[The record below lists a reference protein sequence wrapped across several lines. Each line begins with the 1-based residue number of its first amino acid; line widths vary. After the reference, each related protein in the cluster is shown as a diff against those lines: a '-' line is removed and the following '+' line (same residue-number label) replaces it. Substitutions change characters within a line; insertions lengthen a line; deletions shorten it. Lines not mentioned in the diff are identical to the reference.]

1 MQPAGSSLGHACS
14 APCAPK
20 SPIPGRS
27 RETSLPCRLL
37 SGEIDVWWRHV
48 TVSRAPPPAAG
59 AILDCCT
66 GTGDLALPPAEI
78 DAKPEAVVRGVVTT
92 ACAPAFVIEDAGSA
106 ISIASFGDV
115 EADGAAVPIIEPG
128 MILEIEGRVVP
139 GGYVPTLKGRHTRV
153 VGRRPAPAG
162 M

>member
-1 MQPAGSSLGHACS
+1 ML
-14 APCAPK
+14 
-20 SPIPGRS
+20 
-27 RETSLPCRLL
+27 T
-37 SGEIDVWWRHV
+37 
-48 TVSRAPPPAAG
+48 PAAMHRSGALQSWLTRG
-59 AILDCCT
+59 AIAAI
-66 GTGDLALPPAEI
+66 LALPPAEI
-78 DAKPEAVVRGVVTT
+78 DAEPEAVVRGVVTT

>member
-1 MQPAGSSLGHACS
+1 MFAEI
-14 APCAPK
+14 AP
-20 SPIPGRS
+20 RYDFVN
-27 RETSLPCRLL
+27 RLL
-37 SGEIDVWWRHV
+37 SGGIDVWWRHV

-66 GTGDLALPPAEI
+66 GTGDLALAPAEI
-78 DAKPEAVVRGVVTT
+78 DAEPEAVVRGVVTT

-106 ISIASFGDV
+106 IFIARFGHI
-115 EADGAAVPIIEPG
+115 EADRAAAPIIEPG

-153 VGRRPAPAG
+153 VGRGPVPAG

>member
-1 MQPAGSSLGHACS
+1 ML
-14 APCAPK
+14 
-20 SPIPGRS
+20 
-27 RETSLPCRLL
+27 T
-37 SGEIDVWWRHV
+37 
-48 TVSRAPPPAAG
+48 PAAMHRSG
-59 AILDCCT
+59 ALQSWLTRSAIAAVAWAGFAIAGLAAYAATDAP
-66 GTGDLALPPAEI
+66 GPREPLRSIAAILALPPAEI
-78 DAKPEAVVRGVVTT
+78 DAEPEAVVRGVVTT

-153 VGRRPAPAG
+153 VGRGPVPAG